1 LSKIFLLSRI
11 HLHSNQIAEGFT
23 HSGEKMGDRRSI
35 PRLGTA
41 IRSRRRQLNLTL
53 NDISEKTG
61 LSVGFLSQIERD
73 LASPSI
79 SSLVN
84 IATAIDLSLDYFLT
98 PPVKG
103 GLLTR
108 REDRKYF
115 TLNGLPIQYA
125 RVSNDFPN
133 VQLHGTIS
141 KIPSGWESEETV
153 HEGEDFVFQVS
164 GQSMVRVGGEEH
176 LLNPGDTI
184 HYDANIPH
192 SWGNPTDQDSVCL
205 TVGTQPLF
213 AVRGLNNG
221 D

>member
-1 LSKIFLLSRI
+1 MEEKKSHPRI
-11 HLHSNQIAEGFT
+11 GS
-23 HSGEKMGDRRSI
+23 
-35 PRLGTA
+35 A

-53 NDISEKTG
+53 NELGEKTG
-61 LSVGFLSQIERD
+61 LSVGFLSQVERD
-73 LASPSI
+73 LSSPSI

-84 IATAIDLSLDYFLT
+84 IANAIDLSLDYFLT
-98 PPVKG
+98 PPQKE
-103 GLLTR
+103 GLMTR
-108 REDRKYF
+108 REERKYF

-141 KIPSGWESEETV
+141 RIPAGWESEESV

-164 GQSMVRVGGEEH
+164 GQSLVRVGGEEH

-184 HYDANIPH
+184 HYDAQIPH
-192 SWGNPTDQDSVCL
+192 SWGNPTDQESVCL

-213 AVRGLNNG
+213 AIRGVSPEK